1 LNITEPELKPV
12 KMILRTI
19 LLFLVMMNLF
29 SVSGQSTIQVDKA
42 LLTDLVRAAEK
53 LKADNIDLK
62 GIDENQKLIIES
74 QGVRIIE
81 LENMTEILQEQIGNI
96 KVAYSDIVD
105 ANQKKR
111 FWIWLKGVGLG
122 IVTGAATVIIIL
134 IL

>member
-1 LNITEPELKPV
+1 
-12 KMILRTI
+12 
-19 LLFLVMMNLF
+19 MNLF